1 MYWIAKPRIARGTT
15 PRPSARTLA
24 RKSFLRAVFLPA
36 GLACCVLAPGF
47 AQAAGSGGPP
57 QYRVHAGDVIE
68 VSVAGLPELR
78 MRGAVQTDG
87 AISLPLLGALNVAG
101 MTPAEMRKNI
111 QRALAQKIYR
121 QHALD
126 GREVLV
132 VIQADEVGAAIVEYR
147 PIYVNGDVAK
157 PGELT
162 FRPEMTARQAIALA
176 GGVDIAALRS
186 QNPAMEAAAVRGEV
200 DSISIE
206 LAKAEARLARISA
219 ELEGK
224 EDLSG
229 LKLKGPALPPAELTR
244 IRQGEGDIL
253 QARLIDYHRER
264 DFLRS
269 SITQLGER
277 TAVMERQQREEE
289 EGARADT
296 EDLKRMIDLLAKG
309 NVASPRVLE
318 ARRALLLSQTRA
330 LQVTDGLLLIK
341 KQSNDLARQLQH
353 FEDDRKTELLKEQQE
368 AAATASILKIKRDAA
383 LDKLNLLSLARS
395 RLSVDDASQIEIQ
408 VIRKENEASTRLAVD
423 GDFALDP
430 GDVVE
435 IAVKA
440 H

>member
-1 MYWIAKPRIARGTT
+1 MSRITSRII
-15 PRPSARTLA
+15 PWPSARTLA
-24 RKSFLRAVFLPA
+24 RKAFLRAICLPA
-36 GLACCVLAPGF
+36 GLACCVFATGLAR
-47 AQAAGSGGPP
+47 AGSGPQP
-57 QYRVHAGDVIE
+57 QYRVHAGDVVE

-101 MTPAEMRKNI
+101 LTPAEMRKTI

-121 QHALD
+121 QHAPD
-126 GREVLV
+126 GRELLI
-132 VIQADEVGAAIVEYR
+132 VIQPDEVGAAIVEYR

-162 FRPEMTARQAIALA
+162 YRPEMTARQAIALA

-200 DSISIE
+200 DSLSIE
-206 LAKAEARLARISA
+206 LAKADARLARVSA
-219 ELEGK
+219 ELDGK
-224 EDLSG
+224 EALAAP
-229 LKLKGPALPPAELTR
+229 KLQAPAASSAELTR
-244 IRQGEGDIL
+244 IRQGEDNIM
-253 QARLIDYHRER
+253 QARLVDYRRQR
-264 DFLRS
+264 DFLRG

-277 TAVMERQQREEE
+277 TTILERQQREEE

-296 EDLKRMIDLLAKG
+296 EDLRRMIDLLAKG
-309 NVASPRVLE
+309 NVANPRVLE

-330 LQVTDGLLLIK
+330 LQVTDGLLQIK
-341 KQSNDLARQLQH
+341 KQSTDLVRQLQH

-395 RLSVDDASQIEIQ
+395 RLSVDDASKIEIQ
-408 VIRKENEASTRLAVD
+408 LVRKENDASTRLTVD
-423 GDFALDP
+423 GDYPLDP

>member
-1 MYWIAKPRIARGTT
+1 MSWYAMSRFTRPPPARM
-15 PRPSARTLA
+15 LA
-24 RKSFLRAVFLPA
+24 RKSFLRAICLPA
-36 GLACCVLAPGF
+36 GLACCLLAPGP
-47 AQAAGSGGPP
+47 ALAAESGVPA

-68 VSVAGLPELR
+68 ISVAGLPELR

-87 AISLPLLGALNVAG
+87 AISVPLLGALNVAG
-101 MTPAEMRKNI
+101 LTPAEMRKTI

-157 PGELT
+157 PGELM

-206 LAKAEARLARISA
+206 LAKAEARLARLAA
-219 ELEGK
+219 ELDGK
-224 EDLSG
+224 EALAAP
-229 LKLKGPALPPAELTR
+229 KLPGVALPQAELTR
-244 IRQGEGDIL
+244 INQGEDGIL
-253 QARLIDYHRER
+253 QARLTDYRRER
-264 DFLRS
+264 DFLRT

-277 TAVMERQQREEE
+277 TAVMERQQREEQ

-330 LQVTDGLLLIK
+330 LQVTDGLLQIK
-341 KQSNDLARQLQH
+341 KQSTDLARQLQH
-353 FEDDRKTELLKEQQE
+353 FEDDRRTELLKEQQE
-368 AAATASILKIKRDAA
+368 AAATVSILKIKRDAA

-408 VIRKENEASTRLAVD
+408 LVRRESDASTRINVN
-423 GDFALDP
+423 GDFPLQP